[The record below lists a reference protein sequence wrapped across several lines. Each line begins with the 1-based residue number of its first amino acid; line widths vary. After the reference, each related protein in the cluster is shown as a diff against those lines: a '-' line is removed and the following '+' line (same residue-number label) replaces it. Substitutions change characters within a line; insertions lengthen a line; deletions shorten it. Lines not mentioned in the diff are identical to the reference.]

1 MRTIGRRSV
10 LRGLGHTATFSSLA
24 AALPSLARAAQP
36 AAAAAAPQKICLAML
51 YPSGEGL
58 SFDADGFRD
67 RHLALLKKS
76 YGASIERVE
85 LRVSPPPPTPPPVVE
100 GQPAPPMPAPQPVLA
115 AVSLWIGNV
124 SQFIQASQAS
134 AKTVAADMANITKS
148 APMVQF
154 DVLEGQGGAA
164 AGSVLG
170 GTTVVSS
177 YFFAKEGGT
186 IDSAFFGKT
195 YLPKVVAAYGPEALQ
210 RAEVWRGELAQ
221 GGGKPLIASALHL
234 YVKDTAAYDAANGTE
249 AVQALGS
256 EAAANSTLTP
266 VNLVMSVHATG

>member
-10 LRGLGHTATFSSLA
+10 LRGLGHATTFGSLA

-67 RHLALLKKS
+67 RHLALLKNS
-76 YGASIERVE
+76 YGSSIERVE
-85 LRVSPPPPTPPPVVE
+85 LRVSPPPPAPPPVAE

-124 SQFIQASQAS
+124 SQFIQRSQAA

-186 IDSAFFGKT
+186 IDAAYFGKT
-195 YLPKVVAAYGPEALQ
+195 YLPKMVEAFGPALQ

-234 YVKDTAAYDAANGTE
+234 YVQDANAFDAARGTD
-249 AVQALGS
+249 ALKALDT

>member
-10 LRGLGHTATFSSLA
+10 LRGLGHTATFGSLA

-76 YGASIERVE
+76 YGTAIERVE
-85 LRVSPPPPTPPPVVE
+85 LRVSPPPPTPPPVAE
-100 GQPAPPMPAPQPVLA
+100 GETAPPMPAPQPVLA

-124 SQFIQASQAS
+124 GEFIQRSQAS

-154 DVLEGQGGAA
+154 DVLEGQGGVA

-186 IDSAFFGKT
+186 IDAAVFGKT

-234 YVKDTAAYDAANGTE
+234 YVKDSTAFDTASNSEAVKALGTE
-249 AVQALGS
+249 AATI
-256 EAAANSTLTP
+256 STLAP

>member
-10 LRGLGHTATFSSLA
+10 LRGLGQTATFSSLA
-24 AALPSLARAAQP
+24 AALPSLSRAAQP

-51 YPSGEGL
+51 YPSGDGL
-58 SFDADGFRD
+58 TFDADGFRD

-76 YGASIERVE
+76 YGSSIERVE
-85 LRVSPPPPTPPPVVE
+85 LRVSPPPPTPPPVAE

-124 SQFIQASQAS
+124 SEFIQKSQAA

-177 YFFAKEGGT
+177 YFFAKEGGAV
-186 IDSAFFGKT
+186 DSAFFGKT
-195 YLPKVVAAYGPEALQ
+195 YLPKLVAAYGPEALQ

-221 GGGKPLIASALHL
+221 GGGKPLIATALHL
-234 YVKDTAAYDAANGTE
+234 YVKNVDAFEAANVTDG
-249 AVQALGS
+249 VKALGT